1 MSDKF
6 QTFCFSHSGSWFLP
20 FLWLSLLAGLSACS
34 WTGDDRSD
42 CPSGFRIRLQPALH
56 AQIQPDSGTGVIT
69 DEIDTLSL
77 YVFDAQGQF
86 VCLHTE
92 NRQSLTEN
100 DYIITLP
107 LEYKDGD
114 VYELVFWAGG
124 DNRHYRMPQ
133 LTPGSST
140 RDELTLRL
148 ERDGDGRQDDEL
160 GHLWYGHL
168 RLSRIQPS
176 ELTSVSVPMLKD
188 SNRFVITLH
197 DTSGQGLDA
206 DDYDFTLLA
215 DNGRMN
221 ADNEVMTGDRVTYAA
236 YHTESASET
245 EPAATRTGEV
255 SLARARVNT
264 LRLLADQEARLV
276 VTDRVSGQKVVDV
289 DLTRYLLMTRPLF
302 EESNGVE
309 LSDQDYLDYEDRFN
323 VIFYLTPMG
332 KLEALNING
341 WIIRLNDAQL

>member
-1 MSDKF
+1 MSSVSSVVNPLFNHKIFPTMSDNF
-6 QTFCFSHSGSWFLP
+6 QTSCFSHSGSRLLP
-20 FLWLSLLAGLSACS
+20 FLWFCLLAGLSACS
-34 WTGDDRSD
+34 WTKDDRGD

-56 AQIQPDSGTGVIT
+56 AQIQPGSGIGIIT

-100 DYIITLP
+100 GSIITLP

-124 DNRHYRMPQ
+124 DNRHYRIPQ

-140 RDELTLRL
+140 RDELVLWL

-160 GHLWYGHL
+160 GHLWYGHV

-188 SNRFVITLH
+188 SNRFIITLH
-197 DTSGQGLDA
+197 DTSGEGLDT

-215 DNGRMN
+215 DNGHLN
-221 ADNEVMTGDRVTYAA
+221 ADNEIITGRLPYGVRVRNGTGGHPYGRSQPGTCPLEYIAPTGRA
-236 YHTESASET
+236 GGPSGGDGPHLGTESSGRRPDALSADDAS
-245 EPAATRTGEV
+245 PV
-255 SLARARVNT
+255 
-264 LRLLADQEARLV
+264 
-276 VTDRVSGQKVVDV
+276 
-289 DLTRYLLMTRPLF
+289 
-302 EESNGVE
+302 
-309 LSDQDYLDYEDRFN
+309 
-323 VIFYLTPMG
+323 
-332 KLEALNING
+332 
-341 WIIRLNDAQL
+341 

>member
-236 YHTESASET
+236 YHTESASEP
-245 EPAATRTGEV
+245 EPAPTVREKSAW
-255 SLARARVNT
+255 RVP
-264 LRLLADQEARLV
+264 A
-276 VTDRVSGQKVVDV
+276 
-289 DLTRYLLMTRPLF
+289 
-302 EESNGVE
+302 
-309 LSDQDYLDYEDRFN
+309 
-323 VIFYLTPMG
+323 
-332 KLEALNING
+332 
-341 WIIRLNDAQL
+341 

>member
-148 ERDGDGRQDDEL
+148 
-160 GHLWYGHL
+160 
-168 RLSRIQPS
+168 SRIQPS

-255 SLARARVNT
+255 SLARARLNT

>member
-255 SLARARVNT
+255 SLARARLNT
-264 LRLLADQEARLV
+264 LALTGGSGGPSGGDGPCLGAESSGCRPDALSAD
-276 VTDRVSGQKVVDV
+276 
-289 DLTRYLLMTRPLF
+289 
-302 EESNGVE
+302 
-309 LSDQDYLDYEDRFN
+309 
-323 VIFYLTPMG
+323 
-332 KLEALNING
+332 
-341 WIIRLNDAQL
+341 DAPPV

>member
-56 AQIQPDSGTGVIT
+56 AQIQPDSGTGVVT
-69 DEIDTLSL
+69 AEIDTLSL

-140 RDELTLRL
+140 RDELTPRL

-160 GHLWYGHL
+160 G
-168 RLSRIQPS
+168 
-176 ELTSVSVPMLKD
+176 
-188 SNRFVITLH
+188 N
-197 DTSGQGLDA
+197 
-206 DDYDFTLLA
+206 
-215 DNGRMN
+215 
-221 ADNEVMTGDRVTYAA
+221 
-236 YHTESASET
+236 
-245 EPAATRTGEV
+245 
-255 SLARARVNT
+255 
-264 LRLLADQEARLV
+264 
-276 VTDRVSGQKVVDV
+276 
-289 DLTRYLLMTRPLF
+289 
-302 EESNGVE
+302 
-309 LSDQDYLDYEDRFN
+309 
-323 VIFYLTPMG
+323 
-332 KLEALNING
+332 
-341 WIIRLNDAQL
+341 

>member
-221 ADNEVMTGDRVTYAA
+221 ADNEVMTGDRVTCRLSYRVRFRNGTGRHPYGRSQPGACPLE
-236 YHTESASET
+236 HTALTGGSGGPSGGDGPCLGAESSGCR
-245 EPAATRTGEV
+245 PD
-255 SLARARVNT
+255 T
-264 LRLLADQEARLV
+264 LSAD
-276 VTDRVSGQKVVDV
+276 
-289 DLTRYLLMTRPLF
+289 
-302 EESNGVE
+302 
-309 LSDQDYLDYEDRFN
+309 
-323 VIFYLTPMG
+323 
-332 KLEALNING
+332 
-341 WIIRLNDAQL
+341 DAPPV